1 MIMSVA
7 PVAQDTPTQRANVE
21 QLTDDECDVLLFG
34 IRERRLRAFT
44 VYSEAQEL
52 KQKARNMKTREQIQ
66 KFLDMFNKELKAAD
80 KAIEKLEA
88 RALKIRALRLEVEC
102 D

>member
-1 MIMSVA
+1 MSMAVA
-7 PVAQDTPTQRANVE
+7 PVTQDTPAHRANVG
-21 QLTDDECDVLLFG
+21 QLSDEEIDTLMNEV
-34 IRERRLRAFT
+34 RERRLRAFT

-52 KQKARNMKTREQIQ
+52 KQKARNTKTREQIQ
-66 KFLDMFNKELKAAD
+66 KFLDMFDKELKAAD
-80 KAIEKLEA
+80 KAMEKLEA